1 MSIQAL
7 IVDPAASNAIR
18 MAEVAEPAAGPTTAL
33 IQVRHL
39 SLNHGDLND
48 ARSGRIRP
56 GGILGSDAAGV
67 VAEAAHDQSG
77 PQVGARVVGLA
88 QGAFAERIA
97 VGVHSL
103 AEVPESVDLAEAAAL
118 PVAGLAALRAL
129 RAAGP
134 LLGRRV
140 LITGA
145 SGEVGGLA
153 VQLAAH
159 AGAHV
164 VASVGSVARGQGLA
178 ERGAGEVVVGLD
190 GLDRPVDVVLENVG
204 GPQLVAAWRLLAPGG
219 SLQSIGWASG
229 EPAVFPP
236 LFDDRPRQNHLLVP
250 QRGRRLR
257 GSVDPRW
264 HAGGPFA
271 QRRDRVAR
279 AVGAVHRGC
288 RNHPGA
294 AADWQGGPRYRHLI
308 VVRLCQAPIRKPYAP
323 AFGTEGS
330 NRVPL
335 SWTNPR
341 RQARSSGRWRQS
353 DRR

>member
-18 MAEVAEPAAGPTTAL
+18 IAEVAEPAAGPTTAL

-56 GGILGSDAAGV
+56 GGVLGSDASGV

-77 PQVGARVVGLA
+77 PQVGARVVALA

-97 VGVHSL
+97 VDVDSV
-103 AEVPESVDLAEAAAL
+103 AEVPQSVDLTEAAAL

-134 LLGRRV
+134 PLGRRV

-145 SGEVGGLA
+145 SGGGGGLA

-164 VASVGSVARGQGLA
+164 VASVGSVARGRGLA
-178 ERGAGEVVVGLD
+178 ERGADEVVVGLD

-236 LFDDRPRQNHLLVP
+236 YSTIGPAKSISSFLNEGDASEDLLTLVGMLADRSLTVEIGWRGPWEQFTEAVETI
-250 QRGRRLR
+250 QGRRLT
-257 GSVDPRW
+257 GK
-264 HAGGPFA
+264 
-271 QRRDRVAR
+271 
-279 AVGAVHRGC
+279 AVL
-288 RNHPGA
+288 
-294 AADWQGGPRYRHLI
+294 DI
-308 VVRLCQAPIRKPYAP
+308 
-323 AFGTEGS
+323 GT
-330 NRVPL
+330 
-335 SWTNPR
+335 
-341 RQARSSGRWRQS
+341 
-353 DRR
+353 